1 MKKIIVILA
10 IVLMITSCKK
20 EHETTGVYITPARA
34 KEIQYD
40 VKFLFEKDGIKI
52 YRFYNE
58 GRYHYFTTNGET
70 MTSQVSN
77 KTSYEDNIQ

>member
-20 EHETTGVYITPARA
+20 EHETSGVHITPAQA

>member
-1 MKKIIVILA
+1 MKKVLVILA

-20 EHETTGVYITPARA
+20 KFETSEANISPVLA
-34 KEIQYD
+34 KQIEYD
-40 VKFLFEKDGIKI
+40 VKFLFEKDGIKT
-52 YRFYNE
+52 YRFYDE

-70 MTSQVSN
+70 MTSQKSN